1 MKKILITGCYHSMNS
16 GVMAMAETIVQQ
28 FPESQV
34 YIFSS
39 PVYYK
44 KDKLRYSIYEN
55 VQLVQ
60 VPWLNGQLKNKLKLL
75 LAYFGISLYKSINE
89 IMNNVDVI
97 VDVSGDSISNDY
109 GTKSIFFSVLP
120 IFLKSRKTKYV
131 FAPQTIG
138 PFNSGFQQR
147 LVEKAFKKA
156 DAVYLREQE
165 SVNKLIGV
173 KINITS
179 VLSDLAFLL
188 KPREIDVCIP
198 NQTIAI
204 GVSSLIKKFGKENTI
219 GMFKAICDQCLNNN
233 YNVLLV
239 NHVST
244 IQGNDILV
252 AKELKEKFFE
262 EEERVLFFEDNFRA
276 SEWKSIIRQCNGIIS
291 ARMHPVVHAL
301 AIGVPALNLSY
312 NHKSIGVVY
321 NRFYPYGNVID
332 VKSDKLSDT
341 VNKFIESLASINQTD
356 FDNKVVKN
364 KDMIL
369 KFIHALKKY

>member
-165 SVNKLIGV
+165 SVNKLLGV
-173 KINITS
+173 DINVTS

-188 KPREIDVCIP
+188 KPRETSISIP
-198 NQTIAI
+198 KETIAI

-219 GMFKAICDQCLNNN
+219 GMFKAICDKCLDNN

-252 AKELKEKFFE
+252 AKELKEKFYK
-262 EEERVLFFEDNFRA
+262 EEERVLFFNDNFRA
-276 SEWKSIIRQCNGIIS
+276 SEWKSIISQCKGIIS

-301 AIGVPALNLSY
+301 AIGIPALNLSY

-332 VKSDKLSDT
+332 IKNDKLMET
-341 VNKFIESLASINQTD
+341 VRSFIKSLESINQTD
-356 FDNKVVKN
+356 FDEKVFVNKH
-364 KDMIL
+364 MIL
-369 KFIHALKKY
+369 KFIDDLKKY